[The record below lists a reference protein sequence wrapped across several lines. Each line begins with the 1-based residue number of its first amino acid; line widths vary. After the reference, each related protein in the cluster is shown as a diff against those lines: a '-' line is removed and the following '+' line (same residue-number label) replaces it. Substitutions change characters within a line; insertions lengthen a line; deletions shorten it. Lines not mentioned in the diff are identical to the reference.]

1 MDRDRNEFDVDVV
14 VVGGGPAGLIA
25 ALALAQRGLRTML
38 LAPAA
43 QHEDRRTTA
52 LLGSSVDI
60 LSAIGIWQP
69 IVDQAAPLRRLR
81 LVDGTR
87 RLVRTPEVLFDSREI
102 GLEAFGYNIANEN
115 LLAILRAAAARQPNL
130 DVVAEPA
137 EAIALDDETASVA
150 VTGGRKFSAKL
161 IVAADG
167 RHSLCRAAANI
178 KMAKRSL
185 PQFAVALNF
194 SHSRPHRD
202 ISTEF
207 HTESGPFTLVPLPGS
222 RSSLVWVCTAKE
234 AERIRAATDTDLSD
248 EIERK
253 SHHIVGAVRIDGPRG
268 VFPLGVE
275 VADRFGASRVA
286 LVGEAGHVIPPI
298 GAQGLNLGVRDADAI
313 ARLAG
318 EAIEAGGDPGAPDV
332 LAAYDFERR
341 ADVRSRAVAVEML
354 GRSLLSGFLP
364 VHIARGL
371 GLELAARVPFLR
383 RNLMQSGLGR
393 AAGAPASTEN
403 G

>member
-1 MDRDRNEFDVDVV
+1 
-14 VVGGGPAGLIA
+14 
-25 ALALAQRGLRTML
+25 
-38 LAPAA
+38 
-43 QHEDRRTTA
+43 
-52 LLGSSVDI
+52 
-60 LSAIGIWQP
+60 
-69 IVDQAAPLRRLR
+69 LR
-81 LVDGTR
+81 LADGTR

-102 GLEAFGYNIANEN
+102 GLDAFGYNIPNED
-115 LLAILRAAAARQPNL
+115 LLTVLREAAVRQANL
-130 DVVAEPA
+130 DVAAQPA
-137 EAIALDDETASVA
+137 SAVTLNDDSASVA
-150 VTGGRKFSAKL
+150 LPDGRSIAAKL

-167 RHSLCRAAANI
+167 RHSICRAAANI

-194 SHSRPHRD
+194 SHTRPHHD
-202 ISTEF
+202 VSTEF
-207 HTESGPFTLVPLPGS
+207 HTESGPFTLVPMPGL

-234 AERIRAATDTDLSD
+234 AERIRATTDADLSE
-248 EIERK
+248 EIARK
-253 SHHIVGAVRIDGPRG
+253 SHYIVGAVRIDGPRG

-318 EAIEAGGDPGAPDV
+318 DAILEGRDPGAPDV
-332 LAAYDFERR
+332 LSAYDFERR

-364 VHIARGL
+364 IHIARGI
-371 GLELAARVPFLR
+371 GLEIAARVPFLR
-383 RNLMQSGLGR
+383 RNLMRSGLGR
-393 AAGAPASTEN
+393 DSEEPSPAESA
-403 G
+403 